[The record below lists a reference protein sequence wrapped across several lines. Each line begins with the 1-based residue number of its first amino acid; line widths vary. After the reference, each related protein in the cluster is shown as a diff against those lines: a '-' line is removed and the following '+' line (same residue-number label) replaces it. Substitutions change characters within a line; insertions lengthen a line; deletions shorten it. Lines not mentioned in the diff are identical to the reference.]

1 MISPQTQEAE
11 VFLQAYR
18 RLQPTPDQLA
28 RKSDLRP
35 EAFLRC
41 LGNVFI
47 VEAKAEGFQF
57 RLFGTRIVEV
67 TGVDHTG
74 DYLHDV
80 LQSDDHDHVAAL
92 LQRCLSDRLGILST
106 ERLLYPGKEYVEV
119 EILRTP
125 WLDKGGEPRFVA
137 GTLARLERPGDAFG
151 MKVRSLRDIEI
162 LRDSAPRQEFSLHDD
177 AVVEA
182 PAPLI
187 GRRAGQQSS

>member
-1 MISPQTQEAE
+1 MVSPQTQEAE

-18 RLQPTPDQLA
+18 RIQPAPDQLA

-35 EAFLRC
+35 EAFFEC

-47 VEAKAEGFQF
+47 VEAKARGFQF

-125 WLDKGGEPRFVA
+125 WLDTMGEPRFVA
-137 GTLARLERPGDAFG
+137 GTLARLERPGESFG

-162 LRDSAPRQEFSLHDD
+162 VRDSAPRQEFSLHDGSENEE
-177 AVVEA
+177 VV
-182 PAPLI
+182 PRV
-187 GRRAGQQSS
+187 GRRSR